1 MVYLNIALFTSIFV
15 LVSSQSD
22 ILNYFATDPS
32 LFENRTDRNELANV
46 NRGGENQDDNTVKK
60 LVSSKA

>member
-46 NRGGENQDDNTVKK
+46 NRGGENQDDNT
-60 LVSSKA
+60 